1 MTQFQPRDPAGRRR
15 PAVPAR
21 PQRPVAAG
29 RAAPASG
36 DFGDRAGD
44 PAADRAG
51 GVARPDARST
61 LAASDAPAARAPA
74 WVRVGVAAGVA
85 AALAALLGWA
95 GLAAPWAALA
105 GAAAATLLAVLRAAP
120 PEPPQAAP
128 QPARRAAAETG
139 DATLR
144 DPHTGMFHRG
154 AFLALAE
161 RDWQRAGRYGGALA
175 LLLVEVDRLRPM
187 TERAGPAVADH
198 LIGGLGRQVLRGLRG
213 GDLLARFDAAQLAVL
228 LPNADATGA
237 LDVADRI
244 RQQATQLELPGL
256 APGAPI
262 SASVG
267 VALMQPLHRPL
278 AMLVADAQRALQGA
292 RQAGGNCVRLAPE
305 DSLPP
310 IGAAG
315 SWIDGDPVPPPRDA

>member
-1 MTQFQPRDPAGRRR
+1 MTHFQPRDPAGRHR
-15 PAVPAR
+15 PGAPAR
-21 PQRPVAAG
+21 PPKSGGAQGGPAG
-29 RAAPASG
+29 VLPG
-36 DFGDRAGD
+36 PDTV
-44 PAADRAG
+44 G
-51 GVARPDARST
+51 G
-61 LAASDAPAARAPA
+61 APAASVAAHSPPSPAPA
-74 WVRVGVAAGVA
+74 WVRVAVAAVAAGAFGATLSWV
-85 AALAALLGWA
+85 
-95 GLAAPWAALA
+95 GLAAPWAALV
-105 GAAAATLLAVLRAAP
+105 AAAVATLLASWRAAP
-120 PEPPQAAP
+120 SIPQAAP
-128 QPARRAAAETG
+128 QPAPRPATEIG

-161 RDWQRAGRYGGALA
+161 RDWQRAGRYGGELA
-175 LLLVEVDRLRPM
+175 MLLVEVDHLRPM

-198 LIGGLGRQVLRGLRG
+198 LMGGLGRQVLRSLRG
-213 GDLLARFDAAQLAVL
+213 GDLLARFDPAQLAVL
-228 LPNADATGA
+228 LPNADTTGA

-244 RQQATQLELPGL
+244 RQQAAQLELPGL
-256 APGAPI
+256 PPGAPI

-278 AMLVADAQRALQGA
+278 AMLVADAQRALHSA

-315 SWIDGDPVPPPRDA
+315 SWVDGDPVPPSRDA

>member
-1 MTQFQPRDPAGRRR
+1 MTPLQPRDPDGPRR
-15 PAVPAR
+15 PAAPLR
-21 PQRPVAAG
+21 
-29 RAAPASG
+29 PASQ
-36 DFGDRAGD
+36 R
-44 PAADRAG
+44 
-51 GVARPDARST
+51 
-61 LAASDAPAARAPA
+61 PAARLGGARGDHAGGDPGRDARGDARAGRDATGSPPKPAPA
-74 WVRVGVAAGVA
+74 WVRVAVAAGVA
-85 AALAALLGWA
+85 AAMAAMLAWG
-95 GLAAPWAALA
+95 GLAAPWAALVA
-105 GAAAATLLAVLRAAP
+105 SAAATLLAVLRAAP
-120 PEPPQAAP
+120 VAAPPRQAP
-128 QPARRAAAETG
+128 QPAPRPANEAV
-139 DATLR
+139 DAMLR

-228 LPNADATGA
+228 LPNADAPGA

-256 APGAPI
+256 PPGAPI

-315 SWIDGDPVPPPRDA
+315 SWIDGDPVPPSRDA